1 MINVKKEYEVALRGT
16 NYAKI
21 VQAQTVAEAKRMTMK
36 TLRTRY
42 PSKNIDADRDLV
54 VRLLRVY
61 KDEKLV
67 GQWKKTKN
75 MFEGRRG

>member
-21 VQAQTVAEAKRMTMK
+21 VQAQTVAEAKRAAYKVMK
-36 TLRTRY
+36 ARY
-42 PSKNIDADRDLV
+42 PTRTIDVDKDLV
-54 VRLLRVY
+54 ARLLRVY

-67 GQWKKTKN
+67 GKWKKAQN
-75 MFEGRRG
+75 VFEGRRG